1 LWWKVGTRAALGAPL
16 AFVLTGPFEAATVIG
31 IVLGGVVG
39 FALEFMISGL
49 LDQ

>member
-1 LWWKVGTRAALGAPL
+1 MVGTCAALGAPL
-16 AFVLTGPFEAATVIG
+16 AFVLTGQFGAAIVIG
-31 IVLGGVVG
+31 MVLGGVVG